1 MRILFP
7 KPISGGKFDG
17 LEPIEEKV
25 TNHLRRK
32 CEMYVRELE
41 NSPYAVFLKKEWS
54 NESREQMIE
63 FWFQATEIFTQ
74 LQTQLPQVYW
84 PDVTRK
90 QYAGLRFSE
99 QFAEAHRSQAFGDDY
114 KGRRIEVIISPFVS
128 LRGNEDGEQYDKERV
143 VSKAVVLVL
152 DEDL

>member
-1 MRILFP
+1 M
-7 KPISGGKFDG
+7 S
-17 LEPIEEKV
+17 
-25 TNHLRRK
+25 
-32 CEMYVRELE
+32 VRELE
-41 NSPYAVFLKKEWS
+41 NSPYVVFLKNEWS
-54 NESREQMIE
+54 NECREQMIE

-84 PDVTRK
+84 PDVRRN
-90 QYAGLRFSE
+90 QYAGLRFDE

-128 LRGNEDGEQYDKERV
+128 LWGNEDGEQYDKERV

-152 DEDL
+152 